1 MAVGFSPTSLIFN
14 LNPGG
19 EDCQMIT
26 INSESETISV
36 SDKWAEN
43 KDIEWKVSL
52 FNESADYH
60 NIDISYDELL
70 ENESQVEVCLSG
82 ENIGEYHGVALLT
95 EEQSGNSIVQVG
107 VWLKAIVEAAPT
119 QITSGGSSSSSGS
132 SSGGS
137 VGGGITTTASPN
149 KESTNTNNLN
159 TNNEINNPELQKGEE
174 EQAENSGITG
184 AVIGGKASMIGAVV
198 LIIVVIAI
206 GLIIYKRNRWKKYGY

>member
-14 LNPGG
+14 LNPGE

-26 INSESETISV
+26 INSESETIAV

-82 ENIGEYHGVALLT
+82 ENLGEYHGVLLLT

-107 VWLKAIVEAAPT
+107 IWLKVIIEATPVQSA
-119 QITSGGSSSSSGS
+119 SSSSG
-132 SSGGS
+132 
-137 VGGGITTTASPN
+137 GGGGGGGTTTQQNPQIQPILEQTETTPA
-149 KESTNTNNLN
+149 TN
-159 TNNEINNPELQKGEE
+159 EE
-174 EQAENSGITG
+174 EKAENSGLTG
-184 AVIGGKASMIGAVV
+184 AVIGGTGSMIGAVV
-198 LIIVVIAI
+198 LIIVIIAI
-206 GLIIYKRNRWKKYGY
+206 GLIIYRRNRWKKFGY